1 MVAVLA
7 ALPAIFAAMKGA
19 ADLFDMGKQVVEEIK
34 GEAVHVDTPEALTQ
48 EVEQLSIQDQARF
61 VERMKSELVFYEA
74 ITNRL
79 ETQGGRLNADILQA
93 IPDAARSEVA
103 LMRMTT
109 RPWAVR
115 WMVIA
120 VVFPP
125 LSIVCLNSMIA
136 AFNVLNAAFGD
147 PQQLAISLIDM
158 GDVLNHLY
166 EEMVGWAAAVIMTY
180 MGMREMG
187 KAVGHG
193 DQVSVQDVTG
203 SLAGLVRNVK
213 QVFR

>member
-1 MVAVLA
+1 MVAFLA

-19 ADLFDMGKQVVEEIK
+19 ADLFDVGKQVVEDIK
-34 GEAVHVDTPEALTQ
+34 GESVNARSPDELHEEVDKLSEPE
-48 EVEQLSIQDQARF
+48 QAQF
-61 VERMKSELVFYEA
+61 MARMKSELAFYET

-79 ETQGGRLNADILQA
+79 TMQGGQLDADILNA
-93 IPDAARSEVA
+93 IPPQARAQVA

-125 LSIVCLNSMIA
+125 LAIVGLNSLIA
-136 AFNVLNAAFGD
+136 AYNVVNAAFGT
-147 PQQLAISLIDM
+147 PSTTVALIEM
-158 GDVLNHLY
+158 GDVLNSLY
-166 EEMVGWAAAVIMTY
+166 EQMVGWAAAVIMTY
-180 MGMREMG
+180 MGMREVG
-187 KAVGHG
+187 KAVGRK
-193 DQVSVQDVTG
+193 DSVSVEDITG
-203 SLAGLVRNVK
+203 SLSRFVGNVK